1 MSLSLININADAVVE
16 SCNQI
21 LESIESI
28 KSLSEKMSKY
38 VDSSGYLEGDEES
51 EQIKGSIDTISDNVK
66 KKYTRLKADV
76 KILRTFAWF
85 MKRDATDYPPEG
97 SEPDLNPVNINITI
111 NNITNIRNINKAR
124 PGGGSGGKGGWGSG
138 YGGGSSG
145 GGGIG
150 GGSGG
155 TGGNGSSGVSGIGG
169 GSGSGATGTTRGFG
183 FGTGS
188 GDGSGIGIGG
198 AGGADGDGGS
208 SVGGAGGSGSGFGG
222 LGSGSGIGGGSGIG
236 LGGSGGMGGLGSMG
250 GLGIPS
256 INPSSIGTGIGSLP
270 STALGG
276 VANSMSAA
284 AVNPMGVI
292 GAASG
297 ALGIAALATRLL
309 SRRRP
314 SNPVAGAP
322 VPSNPTATVVGAQ
335 PVTPAANVSQIQNN
349 SASAGSFA
357 SANTAT
363 GAPIPSS
370 ALAAGVVG
378 GIVGASIVGACV
390 VPALLHRPE
399 VKYKPFRT
407 VAGRRRKLSRARR

>member
-16 SCNQI
+16 ACDQI
-21 LESIESI
+21 LESIEDI

-85 MKRDATDYPPEG
+85 MKRDATDQPSEG

-124 PGGGSGGKGGWGSG
+124 PGGDGGGKGGWGSG
-138 YGGGSSG
+138 YGGGSG
-145 GGGIG
+145 TGI

-169 GSGSGATGTTRGFG
+169 GSGGSGATGTTGGFG
-183 FGTGS
+183 SGTGS

-198 AGGADGDGGS
+198 AGGVGGNEGS

-222 LGSGSGIGGGSGIG
+222 LGSGTGIGGGSGIG
-236 LGGSGGMGGLGSMG
+236 LGGSGGLGSMG

-322 VPSNPTATVVGAQ
+322 VSSNPTATVVGAQ
-335 PVTPAANVSQIQNN
+335 PVTPAANISQIQNN
-349 SASAGSFA
+349 SASAGSSA

-363 GAPIPSS
+363 GASIPSS